1 MSFVISSAQRERMAH
16 RLIMFFFSNM
26 VCVYRSSFLFADNI
40 GGWLLRY
47 FSYRTQPLT
56 YTGNS
61 SANLYK
67 HVRREHIWSAM
78 QNASSFDTRRPSLS
92 IPNLLKQKKTQQRR
106 FNIADTHLNICGS
119 HILGRD
125 WGVWLAGG
133 QCQQCRL
140 VCVHALYSLR
150 LASQDQ
156 SSVIGLGIFHLSCTK
171 THTKISSHNTHTP
184 PNLSDKPFTKYKKK
198 KTAAWVIS
206 KTTCAKYDNASIKS
220 S

>member
-26 VCVYRSSFLFADNI
+26 VCVYRSSFLFAHNI

-78 QNASSFDTRRPSLS
+78 QNASSYDTRRPSLS
-92 IPNLLKQKKTQQRR
+92 IPNLLKQKKNTTTTVQYRGHA
-106 FNIADTHLNICGS
+106 FKHLWKPYS
-119 HILGRD
+119 WSRLGCLTGWRSMS
-125 WGVWLAGG
+125 AMPI
-133 QCQQCRL
+133 
-140 VCVHALYSLR
+140 SLR
-150 LASQDQ
+150 AC
-156 SSVIGLGIFHLSCTK
+156 II
-171 THTKISSHNTHTP
+171 
-184 PNLSDKPFTKYKKK
+184 
-198 KTAAWVIS
+198 
-206 KTTCAKYDNASIKS
+206 
-220 S
+220 